1 MHAYTC
7 ANRFTYRRPA
17 SPGVEATLDAALK
30 EESLVQKSIPESGS
44 SVQPAVFNQLERSIQ
59 QLRSAA
65 ELPSEP
71 RSLTP
76 SGLKI
81 ERALQEA
88 HQALFSEPE

>member
-1 MHAYTC
+1 MET
-7 ANRFTYRRPA
+7 
-17 SPGVEATLDAALK
+17 TLDTGL
-30 EESLVQKSIPESGS
+30 EEDPLVQESIPETGS
-44 SVQPAVFNQLERSIQ
+44 NVQPAVFNQLERSIQ
-59 QLRSAA
+59 QLRSTA

-88 HQALFSEPE
+88 HLALFSEPEWLLQGIKT